1 MNSIRE
7 HMKSEA
13 WLPYAKTVV
22 WPCAKKHLRN
32 FVVDI
37 ATGGDTAR

>member
-7 HMKSEA
+7 HLKTDA
-13 WLPYAKTVV
+13 WPYAKTVV

-32 FVVDI
+32 FVADL
-37 ATGGDTAR
+37 ATGGDAAR